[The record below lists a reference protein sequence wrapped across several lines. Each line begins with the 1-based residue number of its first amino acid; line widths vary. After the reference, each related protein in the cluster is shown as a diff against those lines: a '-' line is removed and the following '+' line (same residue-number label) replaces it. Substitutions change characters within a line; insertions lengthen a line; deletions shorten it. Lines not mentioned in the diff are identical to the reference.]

1 MQPTRLTTTPNKG
14 ALRGLPVQP
23 SVPFFFHNQQVGS
36 DRDKGQGNDWAN
48 VPPPVPLIPS
58 PLGIETCGSAQ
69 ICGHISRIYALQFR
83 KPLKNNDSAPVRDA
97 LSSPTQ
103 YVFICLADSSE
114 PRALSI
120 GQRPGNR
127 IGPGSLREPRRTGAD
142 SSRRFRELRYNC
154 RRHRSLRYVACI
166 GWPSDTD

>member
-14 ALRGLPVQP
+14 ALRGLPVQS
-23 SVPFFFHNQQVGS
+23 SVPFFFIVNKAGKG
-36 DRDKGQGNDWAN
+36 RGKGQGNDWAD
-48 VPPPVPLIPS
+48 VPPPISRIPS
-58 PLGIETCGSAQ
+58 QQGIETCGSAH
-69 ICGHISRIYALQFR
+69 IFSHISRIYALQFR

-103 YVFICLADSSE
+103 YVFFCLADSSE
-114 PRALSI
+114 PRALPI
-120 GQRPGNR
+120 GQRSGNR

-142 SSRRFRELRYNC
+142 DFPRFRELRYNC
-154 RRHRSLRYVACI
+154 RRRRSPRCVVCI